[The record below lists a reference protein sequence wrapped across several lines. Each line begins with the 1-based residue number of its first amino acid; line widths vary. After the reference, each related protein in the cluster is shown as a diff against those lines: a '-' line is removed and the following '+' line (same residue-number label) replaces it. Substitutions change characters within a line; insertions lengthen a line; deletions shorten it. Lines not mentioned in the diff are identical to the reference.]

1 MELSSIKAHL
11 VCYFCTPCQLSRQ
24 STISHMPHCAPLSD
38 EILLSSRVWR
48 GGFKSEVFVLKQ
60 TKFLSTA
67 TYLWFLI
74 VKFLHSLKYQSI
86 EFLSLICCVTLYI
99 SLSLSEFSFY
109 QLKFCQIILLLYTSR
124 TYIKFSEFSR
134 GKDVISQRWHKLS
147 FIKIIIFIK
156 HFIQTPTKWNYFQQ
170 KMSSSLY
177 IFKAWNHL

>member
-11 VCYFCTPCQLSRQ
+11 VCYFCTPCQLSRP

-74 VKFLHSLKYQSI
+74 VKFLHPLKYQSI

-99 SLSLSEFSFY
+99 SFSLSEFSFY

-134 GKDVISQRWHKLS
+134 GKDVISQR
-147 FIKIIIFIK
+147 
-156 HFIQTPTKWNYFQQ
+156 
-170 KMSSSLY
+170 
-177 IFKAWNHL
+177 